1 METLIEE
8 DWQGYVTL
16 GRGLVGGETA
26 ARDIEKRVRQVER
39 KIQVAQ
45 SIRKG
50 LT

>member
-8 DWQGYVTL
+8 DWHGYVTL

-26 ARDIEKRVRQVER
+26 VRDTEKRVRQVER
-39 KIQVAQ
+39 KIQVSLFIQ
-45 SIRKG
+45 KG